1 MVKINS
7 QHRLLN
13 KYMNAYEFQAAVN
26 GGVIQIPA
34 EYRNKVSDIVKV
46 ILSSEESGERHESVS
61 AAKKTSMMDNPL
73 HVEDFKRFSRDELHE
88 RWDGQTKISPGRSEA
103 GFIETDVLHGRRYDI
118 SAAVP

>member
-1 MVKINS
+1 
-7 QHRLLN
+7 
-13 KYMNAYEFQAAVN
+13 MNAYEFQAAVN

-46 ILSSEESGERHESVS
+46 ILLSEESGERHESVS

-88 RWDGQTKISPGRSEA
+88 R
-103 GFIETDVLHGRRYDI
+103 
-118 SAAVP
+118 